1 MDQKEILSHV
11 DHTQLK
17 AFATWEDIQ
26 KLCEEAIEYQTASV
40 CIPPCYI
47 KRVHDTYGEK
57 INICTVVGFPL
68 GYSVTEAKAAETKK
82 ALEDGAS
89 EVDMVVNISDVKNG
103 NYDAVQAEIAALKKI
118 TGDKILKVIIETC
131 YLTEEEKIAMC
142 KAVTEAGADYIKTST
157 GFGTAGA
164 TLEDIRLF
172 RENIGQDVK
181 MKAAGGVKTVA
192 DMEAFLEA
200 GCDRIGTSSAIKLIH
215 GCRRSRIL
223 CKLII
228 CRLLHLG
235 INGHT
240 HVFSILCRLI
250 CQRLDRI
257 SRFVCNNDPCAVH
270 RTKLFLISLLQA

>member
-1 MDQKEILSHV
+1 MDQKEILKHV
-11 DHTQLK
+11 DHTQLR

-26 KLCEEAIEYQTASV
+26 KLCEEAIEYETASV

-142 KAVTEAGADYIKTST
+142 KAVTAAGADYIKTST

-172 RENIGQDVK
+172 RENIGPDVK

-192 DMEAFLEA
+192 DMESFLEA
-200 GCDRIGTSSAIKLIH
+200 GCDRIGTSSAIQLIQ
-215 GCRRSRIL
+215 GEQTS
-223 CKLII
+223 
-228 CRLLHLG
+228 G
-235 INGHT
+235 Y
-240 HVFSILCRLI
+240 
-250 CQRLDRI
+250 
-257 SRFVCNNDPCAVH
+257 
-270 RTKLFLISLLQA
+270 

>member
-103 NYDAVQAEIAALKKI
+103 NYDAVQEEIAALK
-118 TGDKILKVIIETC
+118 
-131 YLTEEEKIAMC
+131 KIAMC

-200 GCDRIGTSSAIKLIH
+200 GCDRIGTSSAIKLIQ
-215 GCRRSRIL
+215 GEQTS
-223 CKLII
+223 
-228 CRLLHLG
+228 G
-235 INGHT
+235 Y
-240 HVFSILCRLI
+240 
-250 CQRLDRI
+250 
-257 SRFVCNNDPCAVH
+257 
-270 RTKLFLISLLQA
+270 